1 MEASEGGDVILFS
14 EQQLV
19 LRNNAPVDD
28 ARPASGR
35 QPAIPNLVAH
45 LLAAESPEQRESVV
59 RGALQSIGFDWFAY
73 GTVAHQRGASAT
85 KSFFTTYSHTEWTH
99 RYFTERYSEIDPR
112 HLDAPRSSLPLVW
125 DIHDI
130 DARMAVDHIQG
141 RARHFADDF
150 RDSGIGSGVFFHLA
164 SPNAPNERVVISLMS
179 SANHRSWI
187 VDRVLG
193 QALTFGLC
201 MHEFLSRHVE
211 PIEHAPPAAE
221 SGLSALQRDILQCL
235 SRGQSDKEIAYR
247 LQLSSHAVDY
257 HMRQL
262 RRRFAARN
270 RVQLVNAATA

>member
-1 MEASEGGDVILFS
+1 MEASGDDGVILYS
-14 EQQLV
+14 EQQLL
-19 LRNNAPVDD
+19 LRDD
-28 ARPASGR
+28 AHAQDALHDPARRSAV
-35 QPAIPNLVAH
+35 PHLVAH
-45 LLAAESPEQRESVV
+45 LLAADSPEQRESVV
-59 RGALQSIGFDWFAY
+59 RSALQSIGFDWFAY
-73 GTVAHQRGASAT
+73 GTVAQQRGASAT
-85 KSFFTTYSHTEWTH
+85 KSFFTTYSHAEWTH
-99 RYFTERYSEIDPR
+99 RYFSERYNEVDPR

-130 DARMAVDHIQG
+130 DARMATEHAHG

-164 SPNAPNERVVISLMS
+164 SPTAPNERVVISLMA
-179 SANHRSWI
+179 SANHRGWI

-201 MHEFLSRHVE
+201 MHEFLSRHVQPVE
-211 PIEHAPPAAE
+211 RAGAAADI
-221 SGLSALQRDILQCL
+221 GLSALQRDILQCL
-235 SRGQSDKEIAYR
+235 SRGQSDKEIAHR

-270 RVQLVNAATA
+270 RVQLVNAAAS